1 MSRWASNAVVAL
13 MTIFIFV
20 IPFHFNTAI
29 QEISFYTALF
39 LASSLYAFK
48 KKTITL
54 QSPLTF
60 PFALFVAWA
69 FIGLFFALN
78 KENSVH
84 DFYAHLLKYLIIFF
98 LLINFFQTKKQ
109 FLLLIWSTVIS
120 MIIFSIVA
128 VIHFY
133 LIMGNPL
140 SARLLYVNIP
150 VNIISVIAIPSILLS
165 SHQLLKTQYL
175 YEKIILIACIIVAA
189 ITILLTASRFTVATT
204 LLCILILCANH
215 SPKTLLIPILIILMI
230 SFLPV
235 KERFINGNIIKEA
248 PQEERL
254 RLSYPFVEMVKDYPI
269 TGVGFGMDTYA
280 DGKLVG
286 KYNAKLSP
294 LDKQDQPMPY
304 PHNTFLDI
312 AVRLGLVGLLIF
324 FYIAFIYFRTGW
336 LIMRNS
342 QDDFLKGW
350 AFCLMVSFLALLI
363 IGMFE
368 SFLGFSV
375 SIILY
380 IQCAMMMILWRIYS
394 ELPLQVG
401 RNTFPQ

>member
-13 MTIFIFV
+13 MTIFVFV
-20 IPFHFNTAI
+20 IPFRFNTAI

-39 LASSLYAFK
+39 LAISLHTFK

-54 QSPLTF
+54 QSPLTIS
-60 PFALFVAWA
+60 FALLVVWA

-84 DFYAHLLKYLIIFF
+84 DFYAHLLKHIMLFF

-109 FLLLIWSTVIS
+109 FLLLVWSIVAS
-120 MIIFSIVA
+120 MILFSVVA

-150 VNIISVIAIPSILLS
+150 VNIISVIAIPSLLLAF
-165 SHQLLKTQYL
+165 HQLLKTPYL
-175 YEKIILIACIIVAA
+175 YEKIILIVGIIVVAS
-189 ITILLTASRFTVATT
+189 TILLTASRFTVATT
-204 LLCILILCANH
+204 LLCLLILCANN

-235 KERFINGNIIKEA
+235 KERFINGNIIKEV
-248 PQEERL
+248 PQQERL
-254 RLSYPFVEMVKDYPI
+254 RLSYPFIEMVKDYPI
-269 TGVGFGMDTYA
+269 TGVGFGMSTYA
-280 DGKLVG
+280 GGKLVER
-286 KYNAKLSP
+286 YNAKLSP
-294 LDKQDQPMPY
+294 LDRQDHPMPY

-312 AVRLGLVGLLIF
+312 AVRLGVVGLLIF
-324 FYIAFIYFRTGW
+324 FYIAFNYFRAGW
-336 LIMRNS
+336 RIMRNS

-350 AFCLMVSFLALLI
+350 VFCLMVSFLALLM

-375 SIILY
+375 SIVLY
-380 IQCAMMMILWRIYS
+380 IQCAMMVILWRIYS

-401 RNTFPQ
+401 NNTSPQ